1 MDRMVLKKAFQIFV
15 CLLCWLTMS
24 IVFPFLA
31 KRWGITRQR
40 WLRILLTL
48 VSPAAL
54 LTYLFIIFLAD
65 SGDYSVDP
73 EKTEFRKRNE
83 IVALTGFTD
92 LPGFTFVS
100 ATSNDWTRVT
110 RARYAYED
118 WGTLSDSAGGF
129 LQNIYGDFWDTVE
142 PADTSLLGKR
152 CPRYSHGWF
161 SGVVDKPSDTLPDD
175 THVSI
180 TFGREGFEVVY
191 HPNDSFF
198 FEGWMSPED
207 LKRKTGADFPA
218 FEAFDYELRYDESAF
233 LAIRFLEDPDDRFY
247 SQFKSSLSWEE
258 SAGDYTFKMQI
269 GKYSDWLYRIS
280 VDKNSPTATLC
291 YYKKR

>member
-1 MDRMVLKKAFQIFV
+1 MVLKKAFQIFV
-15 CLLCWLTMS
+15 CLLCWLTVS
-24 IVFPFLA
+24 VVFPFLA
-31 KRWGITRQR
+31 KRWGIIRQR

-73 EKTEFRKRNE
+73 DKTEFRKRDE

-100 ATSNDWTRVT
+100 ATCNDWTRVT
-110 RARYAYED
+110 RARYAYYD
-118 WGTLSDSAGGF
+118 RGSLSDSARGF
-129 LQNIYGDFWDTVE
+129 LNNIYGEFWDTVE
-142 PADTSLLGKR
+142 PADTSFLGKR

-175 THVSI
+175 TYVSI

-207 LKRKTGADFPA
+207 LKRKTRVDFPA
-218 FEAFDYELRYDESAF
+218 FEAFDYELRYDGSAY
-233 LAIRFLEDPDDRFY
+233 LAIRFLEDPGDGFY
-247 SQFKSSLSWEE
+247 GQLRSSSRWDEND
-258 SAGDYTFKMQI
+258 GDYTLNMKLGQHSGWSYGF
-269 GKYSDWLYRIS
+269 S
-280 VDKNSPTATLC
+280 VDKYSPTATLR
-291 YYKKR
+291 YDKGR